1 MSSKPSSAVDLLAK
15 NPKIARQR
23 ISRQRQLRSHRAFV
37 DYQFPTI
44 EDAAFEWG
52 PHHEVICRTLDRVF
66 AGEITRLIVNIPPG
80 YTKTLLCTTMFAARG
95 FAINPN
101 ARFLHTSASNPLVLM
116 NSKQVR
122 DIMAAERYQALFPC
136 RMDQQ
141 AGSRWSLAE
150 GGQFFALP
158 GKGTITGMRAGRK
171 PDYPGQFTGA
181 LLIDDPQ
188 KAQDADKK
196 VHTPSGAEL
205 RAVNDRYHSTLKSR
219 LFPTATTPVIVVQ
232 QRLHMDDL
240 SGHLLTGGSNE
251 KWHHLCLPVE
261 IAPGW
266 QYPPEWTHGIP
277 IEHDLPPGP
286 LWRFQHDEA
295 QIDLLRYPE
304 SVFSAQYMQQ
314 PLEGEGLIFAAEHF
328 SAWRDLPN
336 LTYRAIFADTAQKAS
351 ETADWTVF
359 QCWGKGTDGKAYLL
373 DQLRMRLEA
382 PELITQAKA
391 FWKKHKAMDST
402 ELGSLRAFKIEDK
415 VSGTGLIQ
423 TLARDGIPVEPI
435 PRAKDKVTRAHDV
448 VACFASGLALHPDE
462 RTHPWVKGWRA
473 EMLAFPQGAY
483 DDQCDPTFDAVAEMC
498 SGPKDFFDAL

>member
-1 MSSKPSSAVDLLAK
+1 MPSLPAPLLS
-15 NPKIARQR
+15 NPALTRLR
-23 ISRQRQLRSHRAFV
+23 LDRQRQIKSHRAFT
-37 DYQFPTI
+37 DEHFKTI

-52 PHHEVICRTLDRVF
+52 PHHEVMCSTLDRVF
-66 AGEITRLIVNIPPG
+66 TGEIKRLIINVPPG
-80 YTKTLLCTTMFAARG
+80 YTKTLLCTTMLAARG

-101 ARFLHTSASNPLVLM
+101 ARFLHTSASNPLVLQ
-116 NSKQVR
+116 NSRQVK
-122 DIMAAERYQALFPC
+122 DIMKAERYRANFPLTF
-136 RMDQQ
+136 RSD
-141 AGSRWSLAE
+141 ADSRWELAE

-196 VHTPSGAEL
+196 SHTPTGAEL

-219 LFPTATTPVIVVQ
+219 LFPTATTPVIIVQ

-251 KWHHLCLPVE
+251 KWHHLWLPVE
-261 IAPGW
+261 TIPGTE
-266 QYPPEWTHGIP
+266 YPAEWTHGIP

-286 LWRFQHDEA
+286 LWRFQHDER

-304 SVFSAQYMQQ
+304 GVFAAQYMQQ
-314 PLEGEGLIFAAEHF
+314 PLEGEGLIFAAHHF
-328 SAWRDLPN
+328 QAWRDLPN
-336 LTYRAIFADTAQKAS
+336 LVYRKIWADTAQKTG
-351 ETADWTVF
+351 ETNDWTVF
-359 QCWGKGTDGKAYLL
+359 QCWGKGVDGKAYLL
-373 DQLRMRLEA
+373 DQLRMRLDAVDLE
-382 PELITQAKA
+382 TQAVK
-391 FWKKHKAMDST
+391 FWAKHKAMDSVEHGT
-402 ELGSLRAFKIEDK
+402 LRSMPIEDK

-423 TLARDGIPVEPI
+423 ALSRRHAIPVEAI
-435 PRAKDKVTRAHDV
+435 QRAKDKVMRAHDV
-448 VACFASGLALHPDE
+448 VAAFASGLALHPDE

-498 SGPKDFFDAL
+498 TGPKDFFDAL